1 MTKVTVNWQPEILE
15 SDLLK
20 IVPLIEADFD
30 NLYKAASD
38 PIIWEQH
45 PANDRYKLEVFKPYF
60 DGAIAGKSAFKI
72 IDKSTN
78 QMIGSTRYYDYNP
91 EKSGI
96 AIGFT
101 FLAKEYWG
109 GTYNKS
115 VKKLMI
121 DYAFQFV
128 DIIYFHIGVT
138 NIRSQKAIQKIG
150 AIKRDEINFEN
161 NGQSLPHF
169 EYLIKK
175 QSWINE

>member
-1 MTKVTVNWQPEILE
+1 MIVNWQPEILE
-15 SDLLK
+15 SELLK

-30 NLYKAASD
+30 DLYKAASD
-38 PIIWEQH
+38 PVIWEQH
-45 PANDRYKLEVFKPYF
+45 PAFDRYKLEVFKSYF

-101 FLAKEYWG
+101 FLVKEYWG
-109 GTYNKS
+109 GIYNKS
-115 VKKLMI
+115 VKRLMI

-128 DIIYFHIGVT
+128 DNIYFHIGVT
-138 NIRSQKAIQKIG
+138 NIRSQLATQKIG
-150 AIKRDEINFEN
+150 AKKIDEVNFES

-169 EYLIKK
+169 EYIIQK
-175 QSWINE
+175 QSWTHE